1 MAKKVYIGV
10 NRKARNVKRIL
21 VGDENGVAREVI
33 KGYIGD
39 ENGKARLFWQYDKY
53 QHLLK
58 QNYEHDETG
67 RFTFGLADVAS
78 TVRYA
83 LEQMLLKYEGS
94 VYPVFIEQTKAHF
107 NEIVAWCVRH
117 VPEGAQLVVS
127 TLAGYSSTAVDRIS
141 WFEVYLDWIENPTL
155 ERTVTG
161 SEVINGYEAYY
172 YTDDS
177 PVPWSRINFSI
188 RTTGPNFPSDPVSP
202 GVVPTGIAQG
212 YNFIGS
218 LGGSRTTFRQTV
230 VSNFGCY
237 FTEYELPQ
245 SEFYPKYQDYLLYWD
260 FTLTGNKIDYNRN
273 IWLMTENSIQT
284 NPLTGQKY
292 ILTTITLPAWIG
304 THLFADLEI
313 EFWLGGTLSL
323 HNTYNEQTGVITYY
337 DTTLFT
343 YRERYYFDV
352 KRNADNKAYGAWR
365 WFQTD
370 LEEQHEWE
378 DHGIGKFTFNVT
390 YEGKVENDS
399 IDYNYEISAADEIQI
414 GWDRNVYQYPFSL
427 QVYAIGVKRT
437 PINPADLYFYA
448 RYRFQHSPEGTDI
461 QYNKIVSESMDDF
474 TEYLGTNKTF
484 ILTYQESTA
493 GQVTWQVDNRNFG
506 GYARIYIRSP
516 GTNGHMS
523 RIYVPVNHIVSANG
537 KYMRVSA
544 RAFSYTTYLEFGVA
558 YIDGDSLVEE
568 TIAPCSLTTSLEKYY
583 GQITSPT
590 VDYMWFEDNGDGR
603 TVMASTV
610 KISDTE
616 DEALH

>member
-39 ENGKARLFWQYDKY
+39 ENGKARLFWQYDKF

-117 VPEGAQLVVS
+117 VPEGAQLVVQAL
-127 TLAGYSSTAVDRIS
+127 TGYSSSAVDGTA
-141 WFEVYLDWIENPTL
+141 WFEIYLNWLENPTL

-161 SEVINGYEAYY
+161 SDVVNGYKAYY
-172 YTDDS
+172 YTDE
-177 PVPWSRINFSI
+177 PVSWSRINFTI
-188 RTTGPNFPSDPVSP
+188 RTTGPQFPSDPVSP
-202 GVVPTGIAQG
+202 GVAPTSLTQQF
-212 YNFIGS
+212 NFIGTMS
-218 LGGSRTTFRQTV
+218 GNANNIRPTW

-273 IWLMTENSIQT
+273 IWLMTENTIQT

-292 ILTTITLPAWIG
+292 ILSTITLPAWLG
-304 THLFADLEI
+304 THLFADLEF
-313 EFWLGGTLSL
+313 ELWLGGTLSL
-323 HNTYNEQTGVITYY
+323 HNTYNEQTERFTYY

-343 YRERYYFDV
+343 YRERYFFDV
-352 KRNADNKAYGAWR
+352 KRNADNKAYGVWR

-370 LEEQHEWE
+370 LEPESYEWE

-399 IDYNYEISAADEIQI
+399 IDYNYGISTANEIQI
-414 GWDRNVYQYPFSL
+414 GWDRSAYQYPFSL

-437 PINPADLYFYA
+437 SINPADLYFYA

-461 QYNKIVSESMDDF
+461 QYNKIVSESMADF

-506 GYARIYIRSP
+506 GYARTYIRSP

-523 RIYVPVNHIVSANG
+523 RIYVPVNHIASANG

-544 RAFSYTTYLEFGVA
+544 RTYSYTTYLEFGVA

-568 TIAPCSLTTSLEKYY
+568 TIAPCSLTTSLEKFY

-603 TVMASTV
+603 TIMISTV